1 LPKSKA
7 YYGMCARDRQCLPDW
22 ENKMS
27 EQFEPVIVG
36 FLCNWCSYRA
46 ADLAGT
52 ARIKYAPNMRAI
64 RVMCSGRVDPQFV
77 LKALREGADGVMI
90 AGCHPGECHYVEG
103 NIKALRRFLLL
114 KNLLKQWGVEDERVQ
129 LVWASASEGN
139 ILAQAVDRMTEQV
152 RALGPLRWKESVW
165 SENGHKTTESIEMVP
180 VAEEV

>member
-1 LPKSKA
+1 
-7 YYGMCARDRQCLPDW
+7 M
-22 ENKMS
+22 N

-52 ARIKYAPNMRAI
+52 SRMKYAPNMRAI

-103 NIKALRRFLLL
+103 NIKALRRYILL
-114 KNLLKQWGVEDERVQ
+114 KRMLKQWGIEEQRVQ

-139 ILAQAVDRMTEQV
+139 LLAEAVDRMTEEV
-152 RALGPLRWKESVW
+152 RALGPLKWRETVLGG
-165 SENGHKTTESIEMVP
+165 NGHKP
-180 VAEEV
+180 VETAEVEAELEEVS

>member
-1 LPKSKA
+1 
-7 YYGMCARDRQCLPDW
+7 
-22 ENKMS
+22 MS

-103 NIKALRRFLLL
+103 NIKTLRRFILL
-114 KNLLKQWGVEDERVQ
+114 KRMLKQWGIESERVQ

-139 ILAQAVDRMTEQV
+139 ILADAVDRMTEEV
-152 RALGPLRWKESVW
+152 RALGPLQWRESVLGG
-165 SENGHKTTESIEMVP
+165 NGHQP
-180 VAEEV
+180 VAVAEVEVEVEEV